1 MIRFLKIFFGTVFT
15 LLILIGSCVFYAF
28 KIEPYRIASNQL
40 YLNEKTSD
48 FIKVVQFS
56 DTHIKAD
63 FNYKNL
69 DKVVNYINKQNPDVV
84 VFTGDLYD
92 NYAKYHDDEHIIKEL
107 QKINATYDKIAIWGN
122 RDCGVSAKY
131 CYAAHESRLHQNDR
145 CKRFT
150 LCLVLT
156 VRFRSLAPWGKLFQL
171 FI

>member
-1 MIRFLKIFFGTVFT
+1 M
-15 LLILIGSCVFYAF
+15 FYAF

-122 RDCGVSAKY
+122 RDCGGGAARQYEKY
-131 CYAAHESRLHQNDR
+131 YAAIRIYCAEKIENWYVTTDSDKKNYYLQ
-145 CKRFT
+145 
-150 LCLVLT
+150 
-156 VRFRSLAPWGKLFQL
+156 G
-171 FI
+171 

>member
-1 MIRFLKIFFGTVFT
+1 MGRIDLYDKIFENFFGTVFT

-122 RDCGVSAKY
+122 RDCGGELPDSMKI
-131 CYAAHESRLHQNDR
+131 
-145 CKRFT
+145 
-150 LCLVLT
+150 LCSNQDLLC
-156 VRFRSLAPWGKLFQL
+156 
-171 FI
+171 

>member
-69 DKVVNYINKQNPDVV
+69 DKVVNYIVNDFMSCHQTAHTNC
-84 VFTGDLYD
+84 
-92 NYAKYHDDEHIIKEL
+92 H
-107 QKINATYDKIAIWGN
+107 QIA
-122 RDCGVSAKY
+122 
-131 CYAAHESRLHQNDR
+131 
-145 CKRFT
+145 
-150 LCLVLT
+150 
-156 VRFRSLAPWGKLFQL
+156 
-171 FI
+171 